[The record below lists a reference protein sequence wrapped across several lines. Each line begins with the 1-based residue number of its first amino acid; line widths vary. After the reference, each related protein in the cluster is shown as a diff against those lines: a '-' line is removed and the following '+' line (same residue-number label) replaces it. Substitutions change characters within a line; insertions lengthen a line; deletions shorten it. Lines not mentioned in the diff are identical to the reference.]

1 MGLGFYPPTC
11 NYFYLKILWEITDGS
26 PAKAV
31 TEICRKDIKNF
42 WLLDFSFF
50 FTLMKLE
57 CFLECSDDISCYKWI
72 SRINGPIKPGEGLV
86 WAANLP
92 KHFK

>member
-11 NYFYLKILWEITDGS
+11 NYFYLKILWKIADGS
-26 PAKAV
+26 PDKAV
-31 TEICRKDIKNF
+31 TEICRKDIKTSGY
-42 WLLDFSFF
+42 WILGF

-57 CFLECSDDISCYKWI
+57 CFLECSGDISCYKWI
-72 SRINGPIKPGEGLV
+72 SRINGPIKPGEGLF